1 MWELGVDRQ
10 YMGDRQAQI
19 LRKCFLVPDSWGQT
33 CNLLIPGEML

>member
-19 LRKCFLVPDSWGQT
+19 LRKCFLAPDRDQT